1 MEMISSSLSPPNRF
15 RSYVLLPCAVF
26 SIGGS
31 RGAYHATFAPSDY
44 RLLLVG
50 LPSLM
55 FMSKAD
61 RVVEALN
68 LKEDLLRGIYAY
80 SKYAISGMAK
90 GRL

>member
-1 MEMISSSLSPPNRF
+1 M
-15 RSYVLLPCAVF
+15 F

-50 LPSLM
+50 LPLVIALD
-55 FMSKAD
+55 KAD
-61 RVVEALN
+61 GLVEALN

-80 SKYAISGMAK
+80 SKSTTLNK
-90 GRL
+90 TEGRL